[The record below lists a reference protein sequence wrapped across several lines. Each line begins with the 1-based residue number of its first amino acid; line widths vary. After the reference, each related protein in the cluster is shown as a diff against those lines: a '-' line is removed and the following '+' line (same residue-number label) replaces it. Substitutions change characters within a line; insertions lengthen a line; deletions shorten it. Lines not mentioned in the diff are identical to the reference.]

1 MAILLNHKQGA
12 AKGTVKSCFYGGR
25 LSLSRP
31 FFIRTSKLSKTIYS
45 RLVIAMDLADDI
57 RAQKEI
63 QVQFLDLVILI
74 NDASSCS

>member
-1 MAILLNHKQGA
+1 MRQRGPSNLVSTGDGSLCRAL
-12 AKGTVKSCFYGGR
+12 F
-25 LSLSRP
+25 LS
-31 FFIRTSKLSKTIYS
+31 INRTSKLSKTIYS